1 MKIELQTFNGYESEI
16 DIYSFQI
23 EFEKLFQSSV
33 QRKFLPDYLKSNYL
47 KGSALSLVKNMD
59 NLDEIWKRLTEA
71 FGNTEMIMKCKFKEI
86 EKLGSLWKTKDNEKL
101 AQIISKLIFTMAEL
115 VNLAS
120 KHSLQGELYYNNA
133 IITKIYEIY

>member
-1 MKIELQTFNGYESEI
+1 MLLENSEKYKKLLSSEILDRKLSAEKMKSLPSLKIDLQTFRGYESEI

-59 NLDEIWKRLTEA
+59 SLEEIWE
-71 FGNTEMIMKCKFKEI
+71 
-86 EKLGSLWKTKDNEKL
+86 
-101 AQIISKLIFTMAEL
+101 
-115 VNLAS
+115 
-120 KHSLQGELYYNNA
+120 QG
-133 IITKIYEIY
+133 